1 LPNWNLKYKTKRVY
15 TPLDTGNHP
24 ELDDIRI
31 FDPNETRNSKGTKEF
46 LTLMGLANRLIQ
58 IETINIMKA
67 ITKLS
72 KYQVIPRKGH
82 LDRAKRILG
91 YHKR

>member
-1 LPNWNLKYKTKRVY
+1 MIYKY
-15 TPLDTGNHP
+15 L
-24 ELDDIRI
+24 I
-31 FDPNETRNSKGTKEF
+31 PNETQNSKGTKEF

-91 YHKR
+91 YHKKVI